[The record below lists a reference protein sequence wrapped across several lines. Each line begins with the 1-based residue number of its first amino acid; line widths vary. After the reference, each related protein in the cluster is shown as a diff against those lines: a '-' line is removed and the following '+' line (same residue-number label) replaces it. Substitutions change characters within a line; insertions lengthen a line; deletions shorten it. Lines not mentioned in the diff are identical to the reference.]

1 MRLLGID
8 YGTKKIG
15 IALGDTESNLA
26 SPWMVL
32 ENKGHGDAIKQ
43 IKLIC
48 EREGV
53 ERVVLGMPH
62 ALRDPQAVND
72 QLRSVERF
80 AADLRAHEMPVD
92 EADEALTS
100 AEARHYVQPG
110 QQDDAVA
117 AAIMLQAHLD
127 QIQNSKSKIQND

>member
-1 MRLLGID
+1 MSMRLLGVD
-8 YGTKKIG
+8 YGSKKIG

-32 ENKGHGDAIKQ
+32 ENKGHGEAIKE

-53 ERVVLGMPH
+53 DRVVLGMPRP
-62 ALRDPQAVND
+62 LRDPQATND
-72 QLRSVERF
+72 QRRAVERF
-80 AADLRAHEMPVD
+80 AADLRAHDMPVD

-110 QQDDAVA
+110 QADDAVA
-117 AAIMLQAHLD
+117 ASIMLQAHLD
-127 QIQNSKSKIQND
+127 KLRMKN